1 MAGRP
6 CLVCFVG
13 YRFVGTHGD
22 FVSETCIQSVVV
34 IKIIIYKIYIDIQRF
49 GIMPYI
55 LSYSFIFAEYYYFD
69 IPRRKRY
76 PALAPQD
83 WRVLSQVWRL
93 YKKEKSV
100 SAWSPLRCHLES

>member
-1 MAGRP
+1 MGGSP

-13 YRFVGTHGD
+13 YRFVGTPGD

-34 IKIIIYKIYIDIQRF
+34 IKIIISRYTKDF
-49 GIMPYI
+49 GIMPYV
-55 LSYSFIFAEYYYFD
+55 LSYSFIFAEYYFFD
-69 IPRRKRY
+69 ILRMTRY

-83 WRVLSQVWRL
+83 WRVRSQVWRL

-100 SAWSPLRCHLES
+100 SAWSPFRCHLES